1 MKGEEV
7 EGEYHLTIDGVKNRG
22 RIFFKVMLFGIDDL
36 DKGSLVENCYF
47 EQRSNCEVS
56 QYFNIWKIS

>member
-22 RIFFKVMLFGIDDL
+22 RIFFKVMLFVIDDL
-36 DKGSLVENCYF
+36 DKGSFVENCYF

-56 QYFNIWKIS
+56 Q